1 METEMILTCCIAHCV
16 VLELKVVMTS
26 SRGNGILIEGDSVN
40 LTCSTQSCSLS
51 QTEFIWFK
59 DNQQFPETQST
70 LHFKPACKYDSGN
83 YSCALKGS
91 KETMSSM
98 LKFTVNGSTWTV
110 YYSEKTL
117 CAVRGSTVVI
127 QCGYDYPESYNVESM
142 MWSHNTENCTGKQ
155 YTWYSNNTNISAEY
169 RDRAEFLGN
178 KVKNCTLKI
187 KNVTTIDAGVYRFR
201 FTTNGCEECG
211 QPGVTLQVDELKVVM
226 TSSRGNGTLIEG
238 DSVNL
243 TCSTQSCSLSQTEFI
258 WFKDNQQFPETQ
270 STLHFKPAC
279 KYDSGNYSC
288 ALKGS
293 EEIMSSMLNFTVN
306 GSTWTVYYSE
316 KTLCAVRG
324 STVVIQCGYDYP
336 ESYNVESMMWSHNT
350 EDCTG
355 KQYTWYSNNTN
366 ISAEYRDRA
375 EFLGNKVKNCTLK
388 IKNVT
393 TIDAG
398 VYRFRFTTNG
408 CEECGQPGVSLQVD
422 ELKVVMTS
430 SRGNGTLIEGD
441 SVNLT
446 CRTRSCSLSQSEF
459 TWFKDNKPISETNS
473 TLYFNPVFYQ
483 NSGKYSCAL
492 KGYRNTV
499 SDPVLITCQSTANP
513 TTLILVIVGVL
524 GCLAL
529 LAVVGCIMSLSHR
542 RKTESLNEKND
553 RGGQTQINED
563 NPKIK
568 ESDISQIGNQT
579 QEVASQKEE
588 VSYASVQ
595 LNTKESGQKK
605 TDLLNEND
613 RGKKLQITEDD
624 YVYITT
630 PNISQIR
637 NQQKEVSP
645 QKEEVCYASVQ
656 FNTEQPKT
664 EYAANDKAS
673 DDDAIV
679 YSVVRNTATHS

>member
-1 METEMILTCCIAHCV
+1 MRAGT
-16 VLELKVVMTS
+16 
-26 SRGNGILIEGDSVN
+26 ILILWGLVVV
-40 LTCSTQSCSLS
+40 
-51 QTEFIWFK
+51 
-59 DNQQFPETQST
+59 FPPGVIGEEWAVWYQ
-70 LHFKPACKYDSGN
+70 PNA
-83 YSCALKGS
+83 
-91 KETMSSM
+91 
-98 LKFTVNGSTWTV
+98 V
-110 YYSEKTL
+110 
-117 CAVRGSTVVI
+117 CAVRRSTVVFPCQYMYPKSYSVMRVI
-127 QCGYDYPESYNVESM
+127 WCQNQSYCLNTPLVYDSDGSGILARVVY
-142 MWSHNTENCTGKQ
+142 
-155 YTWYSNNTNISAEY
+155 
-169 RDRAEFLGN
+169 LGD
-178 KVKNCTLKI
+178 KTKNCTLMI
-187 KNVTTIDAGVYRFR
+187 KGIKYADAGVYRFR
-201 FTTNGCEECG
+201 FETNVSTGKYTG
-211 QPGVTLQVDELKVVM
+211 LSGVT
-226 TSSRGNGTLIEG
+226 
-238 DSVNL
+238 
-243 TCSTQSCSLSQTEFI
+243 
-258 WFKDNQQFPETQ
+258 
-270 STLHFKPAC
+270 
-279 KYDSGNYSC
+279 
-288 ALKGS
+288 
-293 EEIMSSMLNFTVN
+293 
-306 GSTWTVYYSE
+306 
-316 KTLCAVRG
+316 
-324 STVVIQCGYDYP
+324 
-336 ESYNVESMMWSHNT
+336 
-350 EDCTG
+350 
-355 KQYTWYSNNTN
+355 
-366 ISAEYRDRA
+366 
-375 EFLGNKVKNCTLK
+375 
-388 IKNVT
+388 
-393 TIDAG
+393 
-398 VYRFRFTTNG
+398 
-408 CEECGQPGVSLQVD
+408 LQVD